1 MNDQDYFALFGL
13 PHTFGLDAAALDAAW
28 KSVSMAVHPDRFATG
43 TAAEKRVAMQ
53 WSARANEA
61 YRVLKDPL
69 SRARY
74 ICEFAGVDLQTETNT
89 AMSAAFLMQQMQWH
103 ERLDEL
109 SDKSDAIGI
118 QNFKNELLFALS
130 NICADVQSLLDNKR
144 YADAATRVREWM
156 FLDKLIKITDGLTAD
171 I

>member
-1 MNDQDYFALFGL
+1 
-13 PHTFGLDAAALDAAW
+13 
-28 KSVSMAVHPDRFATG
+28 MAVHPDRFAT
-43 TAAEKRVAMQ
+43 ASAVEKRVAMQ

-61 YRVLKDPL
+61 YRILKDPL

-74 ICEFAGVDLQTETNT
+74 MCEREGVDLQTETNT
-89 AMSAAFLMQQMQWH
+89 AMSAEFLMQQMQWH

-109 SDKSDAIGI
+109 NDHPNPNDALA
-118 QNFKNELLFALS
+118 FKNELADALS
-130 NICADVQSLLDNKR
+130 NTTSHVQSLLDEKR
-144 YADAATRVREWM
+144 YADAAVRIREWM